1 MSVFEG
7 LIAPTPYVPE
17 KEPEL
22 SSMLVKWC
30 RDLLGPPHDYFEV
43 YRYTGFIKY
52 LIVEDPKN
60 LNEQDQRTI
69 IEREIDFFGRPED
82 LFVPGADMYNYIL
95 RNSGLLGQTRNTY
108 ITDRSVLEEEYYTYI
123 VAGILESERTDGLS
137 TYIPIGSEPNGWYR
151 TLSYLYPC
159 AINSLSAKD
168 LYITDGVWDDETWT
182 TSEFC
187 ETPYGSFSYL
197 QFEAPTDELEELYRG
212 VLVP

>member
-7 LIAPTPYVPE
+7 LLAPTPYVPE

-30 RDLLGPPHDYFEV
+30 RDPLGPPHDYFEV
-43 YRYTGFIKY
+43 YRYTGFIEY

-60 LNEQDQRTI
+60 LTEEDQETI
-69 IEREIDFFGRPED
+69 TERQIDFFGRPED

-95 RNSGLLGQTRNTY
+95 RNCGLLGQTRNTY

-123 VAGILESERTDGLS
+123 VAGIRESERTDGLS

-151 TLSYLYPC
+151 TLSYLYSC
-159 AINSLSAKD
+159 ALNSLSAKD
-168 LYITDGVWDDETWT
+168 LYIMDGVWDDETWT

-187 ETPYGSFSYL
+187 ETSYGSFSY
-197 QFEAPTDELEELYRG
+197 QPFEAPTDELGELYSG